1 MFVVGQATNYGECY
15 QQRRGKIKK
24 KSPYDGDFFFVFF
37 RLPYGSGYIIS
48 VKPRSV
54 C

>member
-24 KSPYDGDFFFVFF
+24 KSPFSGDFFFTFLAAIEQRIV
-37 RLPYGSGYIIS
+37 IS